1 MPAPFTD
8 LDSRLTRLGAA
19 DGTTLSV
26 WFGDLD
32 GRVRWSHDADAPHY
46 AASTMKLPL
55 VVAGM
60 RRVVRGELDL
70 DASYPVHNAFASVL
84 DGSPFAMDE
93 GDDQD
98 PDTWAAVGTTRTLRE
113 LAEHA
118 ITHSGNLATNLLID
132 VVGLAEVAEV
142 LRLAGC
148 SGTTV
153 VGRGIEDVA
162 ARAAGIT
169 NIVTAADLG
178 LLMAAVGRR
187 DPALGGE
194 AVLGPVEAILARQQ
208 HLDQVP
214 AGLPAGTPTASK
226 SGWIPGVSH
235 DVALVRPVGED
246 PFVLAVCTTVD
257 LDEAEAAALV
267 AGVARDVWAATH
279 PGTGTGPAVA
289 DTASEAATSA
299 TEVTA

>member
-1 MPAPFTD
+1 MPSRFTD
-8 LDSRLTRLGAA
+8 LDSRLTQLGHT
-19 DGTTLSV
+19 DGATLSV
-26 WFGDLD
+26 WLGDLD
-32 GRVRWSHDADAPHY
+32 GRPVWAHDADAPHY

-55 VVAGM
+55 VVAAM
-60 RRVVRGELDL
+60 RRVVRGDLDL
-70 DASYPVHNAFASVL
+70 DASYRVHNTFASVL

-93 GDDQD
+93 DDDQD
-98 PDTWAAVGTTRTLRE
+98 PDTWAAVGATRTLRQ

-153 VGRGIEDVA
+153 VGRGIEDAA

-169 NIVTAADLG
+169 NTVTAADLG

-194 AVLGPVEAILARQQ
+194 PVLGPVEEILTRQQ
-208 HLDQVP
+208 HVDQVP

-235 DVALVRPVGED
+235 DVALVRPVGKE

-257 LDEAEAAALV
+257 LDEQDAAALV
-267 AGVARDVWAATH
+267 AGIARDVWAATH
-279 PGTGTGPAVA
+279 A
-289 DTASEAATSA
+289 EA
-299 TEVTA
+299 VTA